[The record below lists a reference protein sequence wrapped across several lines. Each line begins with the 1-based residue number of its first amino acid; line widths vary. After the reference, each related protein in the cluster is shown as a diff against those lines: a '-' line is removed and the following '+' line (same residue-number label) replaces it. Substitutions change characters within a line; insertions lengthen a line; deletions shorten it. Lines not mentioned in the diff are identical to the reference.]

1 MKLLR
6 ESKYSSELKNFISKY
21 SDLINNNDL
30 VKLYSLVPDYYL
42 FGELTDVLKQIG
54 LDPILAQKEWL
65 ESSPSPKYWFDGSV
79 MNYGSY
85 LKINLYLDLHKV
97 NLQIQNNFR
106 MSHITT
112 ELGYTPVIELD
123 LTYYDVKHDDDI
135 IIANMKNDA
144 NPLELKSYIKMRIE
158 SGEEIDRYE
167 LVNIVKNGSYQ
178 LRTVRSNK
186 LITDDSNLLQDIVL
200 LLAKNSE
207 VEVVRPQFIKVNK
220 RISPSQS
227 YTVSVLGLEQFNL
240 PYKIYL
246 DQNIFI
252 HSTMSIDYGIELS
265 DFLNEQV
272 ISDIERRKSK

>member
-144 NPLELKSYIKMRIE
+144 NPPELKSYIKMRIE

>member
-6 ESKYSSELKNFISKY
+6 ESKYSDELKNFISKY

-54 LDPILAQKEWL
+54 LDPISAQKEWL

-200 LLAKNSE
+200 LLAKDSE

-220 RISPSQS
+220 RINASYS

-252 HSTMSIDYGIELS
+252 RSTMPIDYGIELS

-272 ISDIERRKSK
+272 ISDIERIKSK